1 MGHLKPTTAETD
13 VEIQR
18 GAAVQ
23 PPGSARLQASTSN
36 DTALISLAANRK
48 WVFAALIGFILW
60 LAFLPGV
67 VVLVNAEEE
76 QPIVITKKQLK
87 TAAYGSL
94 WRLKRS
100 IERDGYYSSRVA
112 LNVWRSNA
120 IDAGLFKQEEYDQYK
135 QQIFEKSIESNQ
147 RCFERAL
154 EDLNYT
160 DASKCLLTWKLHT
173 EEMGWFDAARYQE
186 METRLEAIKNQKT
199 QQPEVLKAE

>member
-13 VEIQR
+13 FAT
-18 GAAVQ
+18 GPDAAVRTQ
-23 PPGSARLQASTSN
+23 ESARLHAGAAI
-36 DTALISLAANRK
+36 DTTRIPSATKQK
-48 WVFAALIGFILW
+48 WILAALIGFILW
-60 LAFLPGV
+60 LAFLPGM

-135 QQIFEKSIESNQ
+135 QQIFEKSIASNQ
-147 RCFERAL
+147 RCFDRAV

-160 DASKCLLTWKLHT
+160 DASKCLLTWKLHS
-173 EEMGWFDAARYQE
+173 EEMGWFDAARYEE
-186 METRLEAIKNQKT
+186 METRLEAIKNQKAR
-199 QQPEVLKAE
+199 QAEVLKAE